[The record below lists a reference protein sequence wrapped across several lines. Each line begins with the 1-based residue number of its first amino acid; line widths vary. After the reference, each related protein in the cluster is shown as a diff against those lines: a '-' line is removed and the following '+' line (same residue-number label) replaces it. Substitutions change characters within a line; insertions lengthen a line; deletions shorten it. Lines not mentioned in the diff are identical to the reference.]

1 MALHPASP
9 APLPPG
15 VWRADQLGHDGVV
28 TLASTFTEL
37 DAQLPGGGWPLGM
50 LTELIAREPGIGEMR
65 LIVPVLQRLSRERR
79 TVLLL
84 GPPHIPYA
92 PALAAFGIDLDYLI
106 VVQVEQPADRL
117 WAVEQA
123 LRSASF
129 GALLA
134 WLPLQGT
141 RTEHLRRMQR
151 AAQGTRAP
159 LFLFRHLPARFEAS
173 PSSLRLL
180 LRPQRGQHLTV
191 ELLKRRG
198 PALAQPLTL
207 ALPGP
212 AAVWRPGRA
221 VVGTGDAPAGM
232 HVAGGTAG
240 NLAPRSSV
248 DGGAV
253 QRASATV
260 DEDGLAGASDPG
272 ARRTATLRIGVAH
285 PSLPGIPATP
295 RTRH

>member
-1 MALHPASP
+1 MAMHPASP
-9 APLPPG
+9 AILPPG
-15 VWRADQLGHDGVV
+15 VWRADQLGHGGVA
-28 TLASTFTEL
+28 TLASTFAEL

-92 PALAAFGIDLDYLI
+92 PALAAFGIDLEHLI
-106 VVQVEQPADRL
+106 VVRAEQPADRL

-134 WLPLQGT
+134 WLPRQGT
-141 RTEHLRRMQR
+141 RTEHLRRMQL
-151 AAQGTRAP
+151 AAQATRAP

-173 PSSLRLL
+173 PSPLRLL
-180 LRPQRGQHLTV
+180 LSPLRGQRLTV

-207 ALPGP
+207 ELPGP
-212 AAVWRPGRA
+212 PSVLRPGRA
-221 VVGTGDAPAGM
+221 TGTRDTGGGADAGVGSTGRPARRPIVAGAVPPRPPAATLDEDA
-232 HVAGGTAG
+232 VAGGP
-240 NLAPRSSV
+240 APGTRPA
-248 DGGAV
+248 AV
-253 QRASATV
+253 
-260 DEDGLAGASDPG
+260 
-272 ARRTATLRIGVAH
+272 LRLDAAH
-285 PSLPGIPATP
+285 PSLPGLSPTP